1 MCWDRFGIAGA
12 ILGKR
17 LRKEDHLGPAA
28 KFSMAYFGLDEV
40 ALDRNKNGVIVGM
53 RPNGTLADSS
63 NMLGRMPAGPILF
76 QSQPLTKTGSD

>member
-1 MCWDRFGIAGA
+1 MAGA
-12 ILGKR
+12 VLGKR
-17 LRKEDHLGPAA
+17 PHEEDHLGPAA
-28 KFSMAYFGLDEV
+28 KFGMAYFGLDEV

-53 RPNGTLADSS
+53 RPNDTLADNS